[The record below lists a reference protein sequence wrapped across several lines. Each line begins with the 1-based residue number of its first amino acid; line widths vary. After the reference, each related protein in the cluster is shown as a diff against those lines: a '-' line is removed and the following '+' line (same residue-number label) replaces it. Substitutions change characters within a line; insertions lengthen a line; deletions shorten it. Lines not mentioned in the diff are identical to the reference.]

1 MEQEGSRSPGKMRL
15 ISPLMALSILSS
27 TAGGIIM
34 LAQLYLKDLLAPP
47 IVISILTSFVWLG
60 TLIGSTMWGTLADRY
75 SRKRLLFFILMTSAV
90 ATGSLALLPP
100 AAGVLPAVFLRVLM
114 VTGIAP
120 VTMAI
125 VSAVSTDDHRGRDLS
140 YLSASRSAGS
150 ALGKI
155 IAGFLL
161 ADLGYRL
168 SFFSLAL
175 LPIVACLFMLLL
187 PRVEDVTGRKR
198 QSLRTSIRTGGLNGL
213 YISGALR
220 QMGTSG
226 AASLIFVYMAT
237 LGVPVAIMGTINA
250 IGAATSILGALV
262 FGRLSDIVGRK
273 TIFAFGFGISAI
285 VPVIFALSRS
295 GWGIALGYFILGTS
309 FSSLYAG
316 STSYIGDRTPMERQ
330 GTMFGLFNS
339 SRGIGGV
346 IGPLIAGALT
356 PLVGFR
362 GMFLVMSG
370 IAFLGFL
377 TVLARTEQGNGGLA

>member
-1 MEQEGSRSPGKMRL
+1 MEQAGSRRAGMMQT

-34 LAQLYLKDLLAPP
+34 LAQLYLKDLQAAP
-47 IVISILTSFVWLG
+47 IVISLLTSFVWMG
-60 TLIGSTMWGTLADRY
+60 TLIGSTMWGSFADSY
-75 SRKRLLFFILMTSAV
+75 SRRKLLLLILLTSAV
-90 ATGSLALLPP
+90 ATGSLALLLPP
-100 AAGVLPAVFLRVLM
+100 AGVLPAVFLRVLM

-125 VSAVSTDDHRGRDLS
+125 VSAITTDAHRGRDLS
-140 YLSASRSAGS
+140 YLSASRSTGS
-150 ALGKI
+150 ALGKF

-161 ADLGYRL
+161 AGLGYQL

-175 LPIVACLFMLLL
+175 LPVVACLFLLFL
-187 PRVEDVTGRKR
+187 PRAENHNVKKR
-198 QSLRTSIRTGGLNGL
+198 QSLGTSIRTGGLNGL
-213 YISGALR
+213 YISGMLR

-237 LGVPVAIMGTINA
+237 LGIPVGIMGTINA
-250 IGAATSILGALV
+250 VGAATSVLGMLV
-262 FGRLSDIVGRK
+262 FGHLSDFVGRK
-273 TIFAFGFGISAI
+273 MVFAFGFGISAI
-285 VPVIFALSRS
+285 VPLVFALSKG
-295 GWGIALGYFILGTS
+295 GWGIAIGYFALGMS

-346 IGPLIAGALT
+346 IGPIIAGALT

-370 IAFLGFL
+370 IALLGFL

>member
-1 MEQEGSRSPGKMRL
+1 
-15 ISPLMALSILSS
+15 
-27 TAGGIIM
+27 M
-34 LAQLYLKDLLAPP
+34 LAQLYLKDLHASPL
-47 IVISILTSFVWLG
+47 VISLLTSFVWMG
-60 TLIGSTMWGTLADRY
+60 TLIGSTIWGTLADRY

-90 ATGSLALLPP
+90 ATGSLALLLPP
-100 AAGVLPAVFLRVLM
+100 EGVLSAVFLRVLM

-125 VSAVSTDDHRGRDLS
+125 VSAGTTTDHRGKDLS

-155 IAGFLL
+155 MAGFLL
-161 ADLGYRL
+161 AGLGYRL

-175 LPIVACLFMLLL
+175 LPIVACIFVLLL
-187 PRVEDVTGRKR
+187 PRVENASTSKR
-198 QSLRTSIRTGGLNGL
+198 QSLATSIKTGGLNGL

-220 QMGTSG
+220 QMGASG
-226 AASLIFVYMAT
+226 ATSLIFVYMAT
-237 LGVPVAIMGTINA
+237 LGIPVEIMGTINA
-250 IGAATSILGALV
+250 IGAATSVLGALV
-262 FGRLSDIVGRK
+262 FGYLSDRIGRK

-285 VPVIFALSRS
+285 VPVIFAFSRG
-295 GWGIALGYFILGTS
+295 GWGIGIGYFILGTS

-346 IGPLIAGALT
+346 IGPIIAGALT
-356 PLVGFR
+356 PLIGFR
-362 GMFLVMSG
+362 GMFLVMAG

-377 TVLARTEQGNGGLA
+377 LVLTKTRR

>member
-1 MEQEGSRSPGKMRL
+1 MRL
-15 ISPLMALSILSS
+15 ISPLMGLSILSS

-34 LAQLYLKDLLAPP
+34 LAQLYLKDLHATP
-47 IVISILTSFVWLG
+47 IVISLLTSFVWLG

-75 SRKRLLFFILMTSAV
+75 PRKRLLFLILLTSAV

-100 AAGVLPAVFLRVLM
+100 PIGVLSAVFLRVLM
-114 VTGIAP
+114 VTGLAP

-125 VSAVSTDDHRGRDLS
+125 VSTVSTIGHRGRDLS
-140 YLSASRSAGS
+140 YLSASRSTGS

-155 IAGFLL
+155 LGGLLL
-161 ADLGYRL
+161 ASLGYRL

-175 LPIVACLFMLLL
+175 LPLVACLFLLFL
-187 PRVEDVTGRKR
+187 PRTENVSKKKR
-198 QSLRTSIRTGGLNGL
+198 QSLSTSLRTGGLNGL

-237 LGVPVAIMGTINA
+237 LGIPVAIMGTINA
-250 IGAATSILGALV
+250 IGAATSVLGMLV
-262 FGRLSDIVGRK
+262 FGHLSDLLGRK
-273 TIFAFGFGISAI
+273 VIFAFGFGISTL
-285 VPVIFALSRS
+285 VPVIFAFSKGS
-295 GWGIALGYFILGTS
+295 WGIAIGYFILGMS
-309 FSSLYAG
+309 FSSLYTG

-356 PLVGFR
+356 PLLGFR
-362 GMFLVMSG
+362 GMFIVMAG
-370 IAFLGFL
+370 IALVGFL
-377 TVLARTEQGNGGLA
+377 TVIAKTRR

>member
-1 MEQEGSRSPGKMRL
+1 MEQTRSRRAGNMRL

-34 LAQLYLKDLLAPP
+34 LAQLYLKDLHASPL
-47 IVISILTSFVWLG
+47 VISLLTSFVWMG

-90 ATGSLALLPP
+90 ATGSLALLLPP
-100 AAGVLPAVFLRVLM
+100 EGVLSAVFLRVLM

-125 VSAVSTDDHRGRDLS
+125 VSAGTTTDHRGKDLS

-155 IAGFLL
+155 MAGFLL
-161 ADLGYRL
+161 AGLGYRL

-175 LPIVACLFMLLL
+175 LPIVACIFVLLL
-187 PRVEDVTGRKR
+187 PRVENASTSKR
-198 QSLRTSIRTGGLNGL
+198 QSLATSIKTGGLNGL

-220 QMGTSG
+220 QMGASG
-226 AASLIFVYMAT
+226 ATSLIFVYMAT
-237 LGVPVAIMGTINA
+237 LGIPVEIMGTINA
-250 IGAATSILGALV
+250 IGAATSVLGALV
-262 FGRLSDIVGRK
+262 FGYLSDRIGRK

-285 VPVIFALSRS
+285 VPVIFAFSRG
-295 GWGIALGYFILGTS
+295 GWGIGIGYFILGTS

-346 IGPLIAGALT
+346 IGPIIAGALT
-356 PLVGFR
+356 PLIGFR
-362 GMFLVMSG
+362 GMFLVMAG

-377 TVLARTEQGNGGLA
+377 LVLTKTRR

>member
-1 MEQEGSRSPGKMRL
+1 MGQSGSRHAGNMRL

-34 LAQLYLKDLLAPP
+34 LAQLYLKDLHATPL
-47 IVISILTSFVWLG
+47 VISLLTSFVWMG
-60 TLIGSTMWGTLADRY
+60 TLIGSTVWGTFADRY
-75 SRKRLLFFILMTSAV
+75 SRKLLLLLILISSAV
-90 ATGSLALLPP
+90 ATGSLALLLPP
-100 AAGVLPAVFLRVLM
+100 VGVLPAVFLRVLM
-114 VTGIAP
+114 VTGLAP

-125 VSAVSTDDHRGRDLS
+125 VSAASTTDHRGRDLS
-140 YLSASRSAGS
+140 YLSASRSTGS

-161 ADLGYRL
+161 AGLGYRL

-175 LPIVACLFMLLL
+175 LPIVACFFLLFL
-187 PRVEDVTGRKR
+187 PRAEKVGTKKR
-198 QSLRTSIRTGGLNGL
+198 QSLSTSLRTGGMNGL

-237 LGVPVAIMGTINA
+237 LGIPVGIMGTINA
-250 IGAATSILGALV
+250 TGAAISVLGVLV
-262 FGRLSDIVGRK
+262 FGRLSDFVGRK
-273 TIFAFGFGISAI
+273 VIFAFGFGISAL
-285 VPVIFALSRS
+285 VPVIFAFSRG
-295 GWGIALGYFILGTS
+295 GWGIALGYFILGMS

-356 PLVGFR
+356 PLIGFR
-362 GMFLVMSG
+362 SMFLVMAG
-370 IAFLGFL
+370 IASLGFL
-377 TVLARTEQGNGGLA
+377 TVLARTERGNGEHA

>member
-1 MEQEGSRSPGKMRL
+1 MERSGSRHAGNTRL

-34 LAQLYLKDLLAPP
+34 LAQLYLKDLQATPL
-47 IVISILTSFVWLG
+47 VISLLTSFVWMG
-60 TLIGSTMWGTLADRY
+60 TLIGSTVWGTLADRY
-75 SRKRLLFFILMTSAV
+75 SRKRLLLLILMSSAV
-90 ATGSLALLPP
+90 ATGSLALLLPP
-100 AAGVLPAVFLRVLM
+100 AGVLPAVFLRMLM
-114 VTGIAP
+114 VTGLAP

-125 VSAVSTDDHRGRDLS
+125 VSAASTIDHRGRDLS
-140 YLSASRSAGS
+140 YLSASRSTGS

-161 ADLGYRL
+161 AGLGYRL

-175 LPIVACLFMLLL
+175 LPIIACFFLLFL
-187 PRVEDVTGRKR
+187 PRAEKVGTKKR
-198 QSLRTSIRTGGLNGL
+198 QSLSTSLRTGGMNGL

-226 AASLIFVYMAT
+226 AASLIFVYMAM
-237 LGVPVAIMGTINA
+237 LGIPVGLMGTINA
-250 IGAATSILGALV
+250 IGATTSILGGLV
-262 FGRLSDIVGRK
+262 FGRLSDLVGRK
-273 TIFAFGFGISAI
+273 VIFAFGFGISALA
-285 VPVIFALSRS
+285 PLIFAFSRG
-295 GWGIALGYFILGTS
+295 GWGIALGYFILGMS
-309 FSSLYAG
+309 SSSLYAG

-362 GMFLVMSG
+362 SMLLVMSG

-377 TVLARTEQGNGGLA
+377 TVLARTERGNGEHA

>member
-1 MEQEGSRSPGKMRL
+1 MEQTSSRHAGNTRL
-15 ISPLMALSILSS
+15 IFPLMALSILSR

-34 LAQLYLKDLLAPP
+34 LAQLYLKDLHATPL
-47 IVISILTSFVWLG
+47 VISLLTSFVWMG
-60 TLIGSTMWGTLADRY
+60 SLIGSTVWGTLADRY
-75 SRKRLLFFILMTSAV
+75 SRKRLLLLILMSSAV
-90 ATGSLALLPP
+90 ATGSLALLLPL
-100 AAGVLPAVFLRVLM
+100 AGVLPAVFLRVLM
-114 VTGIAP
+114 VTGLAP

-125 VSAVSTDDHRGRDLS
+125 VSAASTIDHRGRDLS
-140 YLSASRSAGS
+140 YLSASRSTGS
-150 ALGKI
+150 ALGKV

-161 ADLGYRL
+161 AGLGYRL

-175 LPIVACLFMLLL
+175 LPIVACFFLLFL
-187 PRVEDVTGRKR
+187 PRAEKLGTKKR
-198 QSLRTSIRTGGLNGL
+198 QSLSTSLRTGGMNGL
-213 YISGALR
+213 YISGTLR

-237 LGVPVAIMGTINA
+237 LGIPVGIMGTINA
-250 IGAATSILGALV
+250 IGATTSILGMLV
-262 FGRLSDIVGRK
+262 FGHLSDLVGRK
-273 TIFAFGFGISAI
+273 VIFAFGFGISALA
-285 VPVIFALSRS
+285 PLIFAFSRG
-295 GWGIALGYFILGTS
+295 GWGIALGYFVLGMS

-356 PLVGFR
+356 PVVGFR
-362 GMFLVMSG
+362 SMLLVMAG

-377 TVLARTEQGNGGLA
+377 TVLGRTERGNGGHT

>member
-1 MEQEGSRSPGKMRL
+1 MEGIGSRHAGNMRL
-15 ISPLMALSILSS
+15 ISPLMAVSILSTS
-27 TAGGIIM
+27 AGGIIM
-34 LAQLYLKDLLAPP
+34 LAQLYLKDLQAPP
-47 IVISILTSFVWLG
+47 IVISLLTSFVWMG

-75 SRKRLLFFILMTSAV
+75 SRKRLLLMILMLSAV
-90 ATGSLALLPP
+90 ATGSLALLLPP
-100 AAGVLPAVFLRVLM
+100 AGVLSAVFLRVLM

-155 IAGFLL
+155 SAGFLL
-161 ADLGYRL
+161 AYLGYR
-168 SFFSLAL
+168 FTFIWLAL
-175 LPIVACLFMLLL
+175 LPIGACFFLIFL
-187 PRVEDVTGRKR
+187 PQAGGSGGKR
-198 QSLRTSIRTGGLNGL
+198 QSLSASLRSAGLNGL

-237 LGVPVAIMGTINA
+237 LGIPVGIMGTINA
-250 IGAATSILGALV
+250 IGAATSVLGTLV
-262 FGRLSDIVGRK
+262 FGHLSDLVGRK
-273 TIFAFGFGISAI
+273 AIFTFGFGISALA
-285 VPVIFALSRS
+285 PMIFAFSRG
-295 GWGIALGYFILGTS
+295 GWGIALGYFILGMS

-362 GMFLVMSG
+362 GMFLAMAG
-370 IAFLGFL
+370 IAFLGLL
-377 TVLARTEQGNGGLA
+377 TVLAKTEQENGGRT

>member
-1 MEQEGSRSPGKMRL
+1 MEETGSRHAGNMRL
-15 ISPLMALSILSS
+15 ISPLMAVSILSTS
-27 TAGGIIM
+27 AGGIIM
-34 LAQLYLKDLLAPP
+34 LAQLYLKDLQAPP
-47 IVISILTSFVWLG
+47 IVISLLTSFVWMG

-75 SRKRLLFFILMTSAV
+75 SRKRLLLMILMLSAV
-90 ATGSLALLPP
+90 ATGSLALLLPP
-100 AAGVLPAVFLRVLM
+100 AGVLSAVFLRVLM

-155 IAGFLL
+155 SAGFLL
-161 ADLGYRL
+161 AYLGYR
-168 SFFSLAL
+168 FTFIWLAL
-175 LPIVACLFMLLL
+175 LPIGACLFLLFL
-187 PRVEDVTGRKR
+187 PQAGGSGRKR
-198 QSLRTSIRTGGLNGL
+198 QSLSASLRRGGLNGL

-237 LGVPVAIMGTINA
+237 LGIPVGIMGTINA
-250 IGAATSILGALV
+250 IGAATSVLGTLV
-262 FGRLSDIVGRK
+262 FGHLSDLVGRK
-273 TIFAFGFGISAI
+273 AIFTFGFGISALA
-285 VPVIFALSRS
+285 PMIFAFSRG
-295 GWGIALGYFILGTS
+295 GWGIALGYFILGMS

-362 GMFLVMSG
+362 GMFLAMAG
-370 IAFLGFL
+370 IAFLGLL
-377 TVLARTEQGNGGLA
+377 TVLAKTEQENGGRT

>member
-1 MEQEGSRSPGKMRL
+1 MGKMRL

-34 LAQLYLKDLLAPP
+34 LAQLYLKDLHATP
-47 IVISILTSFVWLG
+47 IVISMLTSFVWMG

-75 SRKRLLFFILMTSAV
+75 SRKHLLFLILMTSAV
-90 ATGSLALLPP
+90 ATGILALLLPP
-100 AAGVLPAVFLRVLM
+100 AGVLPAVFLRVLM

-120 VTMAI
+120 MTMAI
-125 VSAVSTDDHRGRDLS
+125 VSAISTNDHRGRDLS
-140 YLSASRSAGS
+140 YLSASRSTGS

-175 LPIVACLFMLLL
+175 LPIVACLFVFLL
-187 PRVEDVTGRKR
+187 PRAESFSRKER
-198 QSLRTSIRTGGLNGL
+198 QSLGTALRNGGLNGL

-250 IGAATSILGALV
+250 IGAATSILGALI

-273 TIFAFGFGISAI
+273 TIFAFGFGMSAI
-285 VPVIFALSRS
+285 VPVIFAFSRS
-295 GWGIALGYFILGTS
+295 ASGIGLGYFILGMS

-316 STSYIGDRTPMERQ
+316 STSYIGDHTPTERQ

-339 SRGIGGV
+339 SRGVGGV

-356 PLVGFR
+356 PLVGFH
-362 GMFLVMSG
+362 GMFLTMSG
-370 IAFLGFL
+370 IALLGFL
-377 TVLARTEQGNGGLA
+377 TVLAKTRTSPTLND

>member
-1 MEQEGSRSPGKMRL
+1 MKQASSRRAGKMRL

-34 LAQLYLKDLLAPP
+34 LAQLYLKDLQAAP
-47 IVISILTSFVWLG
+47 IVISLLTSFVWMG
-60 TLIGSTMWGTLADRY
+60 ALIGSTMWGTLADRY
-75 SRKRLLFFILMTSAV
+75 SRKRLLFLILMTSAV
-90 ATGSLALLPP
+90 GTGSLALFLPP
-100 AAGVLPAVFLRVLM
+100 AGVLPAVFLRMLM
-114 VTGIAP
+114 VTGLAP

-125 VSAVSTDDHRGRDLS
+125 VSAASMTDHRGRDLS
-140 YLSASRSAGS
+140 YLSASRSTGS

-161 ADLGYRL
+161 AGVGYRL

-175 LPIVACLFMLLL
+175 LPIVACFFLFFL
-187 PRVEDVTGRKR
+187 PRAEDAGRKER
-198 QSLRTSIRTGGLNGL
+198 QSLSTSLRRGGMNGL
-213 YISGALR
+213 YLSGALR

-237 LGVPVAIMGTINA
+237 LGIPVGIMGTINA
-250 IGAATSILGALV
+250 IGATTSILGVLV
-262 FGRLSDIVGRK
+262 FGRLSDLVERK
-273 TIFAFGFGISAI
+273 VIFAFGFGISALA
-285 VPVIFALSRS
+285 PLIFAFSRG
-295 GWGIALGYFILGTS
+295 GWGIALGYLTLGVS
-309 FSSLYAG
+309 FSSVYAG

-362 GMFLVMSG
+362 SMFLVMAG

-377 TVLARTEQGNGGLA
+377 TVLARTERGNGEHA

>member
-1 MEQEGSRSPGKMRL
+1 MEQSGSRHAGNTRL

-34 LAQLYLKDLLAPP
+34 LAQLYLKDLHATPL
-47 IVISILTSFVWLG
+47 VISLLTSFVWMG
-60 TLIGSTMWGTLADRY
+60 TLIGSTVWGTLADRY
-75 SRKRLLFFILMTSAV
+75 SRRLLLLLILISSAV
-90 ATGSLALLPP
+90 ATGSLALLLPP
-100 AAGVLPAVFLRVLM
+100 ARVLPAVFLRMLM
-114 VTGIAP
+114 VTGLTP

-125 VSAVSTDDHRGRDLS
+125 VSAASTTDHRGRDLS
-140 YLSASRSAGS
+140 YLSASRSTGA
-150 ALGKI
+150 ALGKVV
-155 IAGFLL
+155 AGFLL
-161 ADLGYRL
+161 AGLGYRL

-175 LPIVACLFMLLL
+175 LPIVACFSLLFL
-187 PRVEDVTGRKR
+187 PRAEKFGTKKR
-198 QSLRTSIRTGGLNGL
+198 QSLSTSLRRGGMNGL

-237 LGVPVAIMGTINA
+237 LGIPVGIMGAINA
-250 IGAATSILGALV
+250 IAATTSILGMLV
-262 FGRLSDIVGRK
+262 FGRLSDLVERK
-273 TIFAFGFGISAI
+273 VIFAFGFGISALA
-285 VPVIFALSRS
+285 PLIFAFSS
-295 GWGIALGYFILGTS
+295 GGWGIALGYFVLGMS
-309 FSSLYAG
+309 SSSLYAG

-362 GMFLVMSG
+362 SMLLVMAG

-377 TVLARTEQGNGGLA
+377 TVLARTERGNGEHA